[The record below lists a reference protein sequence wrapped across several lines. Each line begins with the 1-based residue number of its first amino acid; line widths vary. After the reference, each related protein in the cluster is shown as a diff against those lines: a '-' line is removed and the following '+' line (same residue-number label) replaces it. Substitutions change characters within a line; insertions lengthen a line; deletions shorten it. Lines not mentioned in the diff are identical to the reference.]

1 MVATASLS
9 GPSVRATM
17 ATSAPEAAN
26 RVATAKPIPL
36 LPPVTMAVRPERL
49 ISIVFLEKA
58 RRDDRADFDFAT
70 PSDSASGS
78 AVSLYH
84 KLRQP
89 AAASGLLGPRHRPR
103 RALHA
108 QRQNPVQQVAIFDA
122 VVLGGC
128 GKFLAFGDLGVRIG
142 FEEIWHTVGRQPE
155 IDAGIAVELQR

>member
-1 MVATASLS
+1 MTRVWVDFLMAATASLS

-70 PSDSASGS
+70 PSGTASGT
-78 AVSLYH
+78 
-84 KLRQP
+84 LRP
-89 AAASGLLGPRHRPR
+89 AAFARTPAGRWLPR
-103 RALHA
+103 RRQLQDFGALF
-108 QRQNPVQQVAIFDA
+108 RCTTLRPI
-122 VVLGGC
+122 
-128 GKFLAFGDLGVRIG
+128 RSPRRRWTSSRT
-142 FEEIWHTVGRQPE
+142 ES
-155 IDAGIAVELQR
+155 

>member
-1 MVATASLS
+1 MTRLWVDFLIVPTASLS

-49 ISIVFLEKA
+49 ISIVFPAKVQ
-58 RRDDRADFDFAT
+58 RDDRADFDFAK

-84 KLRQP
+84 KSRQP
-89 AAASGLLGPRHRPR
+89 AAASGFFGPRHRSS

-108 QRQNPVQQVAIFDA
+108 ERQNPVQQI
-122 VVLGGC
+122 
-128 GKFLAFGDLGVRIG
+128 
-142 FEEIWHTVGRQPE
+142 
-155 IDAGIAVELQR
+155 